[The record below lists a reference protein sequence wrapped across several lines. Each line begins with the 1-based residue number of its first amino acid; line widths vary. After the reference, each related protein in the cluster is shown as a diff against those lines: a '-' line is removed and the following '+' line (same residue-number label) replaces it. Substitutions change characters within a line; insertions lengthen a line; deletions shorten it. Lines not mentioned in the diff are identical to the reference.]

1 MRIIGGKYK
10 SRKIKY
16 LKNDEIRPTSD
27 NVREAVFNMLE
38 DVSNLKVLDLFAGS
52 GSYGI
57 EALSRGASRIHF
69 NDINRKAVSIITE
82 NISLLAENKKV
93 IITNLDYNKALS
105 KYLKEGL
112 KFDLIFIDP
121 PYYQGIY
128 EQILDLILPFLNTAG
143 KIVVEVDKSLK
154 IENLAKF
161 QITKDKTYGK
171 KRIIIINN

>member
-1 MRIIGGKYK
+1 MRIIGGKYR

-38 DVSNLKVLDLFAGS
+38 DVSNLTVLDLFAGS

-57 EALSRGASRIHF
+57 EALSRGASRIYF

-82 NISLLAENKKV
+82 NISLLAENNKV
-93 IITNLDYNKALS
+93 VINNLDFNKALS
-105 KYLKEGL
+105 NYLKADL

-143 KIVVEVDKSLK
+143 KIIVEVDKSLK
-154 IENLAKF
+154 IANLAKF
-161 QITKDKTYGK
+161 QIAKDKTYGK